1 LYACIFQGKER
12 KFSLGNTNGIRRII
26 PPKKFGL
33 KVALSQAT
41 LNKNIVKEKKMN
53 KKQKISAIGT
63 LLCSSCLA
71 VSVGV
76 AALNV
81 SAQTTTTP
89 ITSLVSVEGEGVT
102 VSNKTFNATHYTKSL
117 AADVNNGTAYTYSGL
132 TVESDSAYTG
142 KFAGV
147 FTDDTTLEYK
157 FPGKNPWKSNKM
169 GTNIGDFHFTITS
182 VANPTQWVQMNI
194 EGKNK
199 TSFTTCTYFTG
210 STFGTGVWATN
221 GIGTMVNTKTQD
233 YINNTWKTAGYGP
246 SFLSDSISE
255 NEKLYIEVDD
265 AGAMYISYQQWSQ
278 GTNGVCL
285 ENYRKESGQVK
296 LDGSNTG
303 MNAKMDWSEGY
314 TISFSSNVEKTTY
327 AYSTSSYENTDGG
340 SDVCFISLNGNALN
354 TDTVSIESES
364 IAMLGDTVLNKDS
377 SFDVFQNSAHEL
389 YSVKSG
395 EVYGG
400 DYTCLDGGAKNGS
413 FVLQSKT
420 DCGALKTDELGDN
433 QSVEIDGV
441 SYSYNVVSGTKGTD
455 LIGINVDGA
464 SAAYKA
470 HTGDNVASA
479 YDGLTIEAANSYT
492 GSFDGVFNGNTALE
506 YKFPGTT
513 SVNSKGDALGDFYFT
528 IISVAD
534 PTQWIQINITQTYV
548 SASTAY
554 HATQSL
560 IYATTSLAQI
570 PENAWALRSGF
581 TKPHCQVQDNVR
593 GWSTLA
599 PTFRSDAVAATE
611 SLYIETDEETGF
623 SYVYYQTNGSA
634 NGTKTYPIIGFE
646 KFDLDNDG
654 KYEENKDSS
663 FDNYVT
669 DLFDFSK
676 GYTISFGSNFDK
688 EQSFVKLKAGT
699 ANEYEAYTGELP
711 DAGTD
716 VCFISVNGVSL
727 SDELV
732 KTKSLNYKDEVSFDG
747 ELVEGAVDLSNAE
760 GKTFDVT
767 TTVSSTENYTVAEL
781 DCPLNYSKTA
791 SNVAW
796 NSEDVVDGKLTL
808 ESDVFGGRE
817 VVVSV
822 LEKAQMKYTLIVNG
836 VSTEKTTTAEKVV
849 LETQAL
855 DGKVFMGWTISGLE
869 NKLYPANYEY
879 TVVDG
884 DTLTAV
890 FVAFDM
896 ADGAG
901 IRKTAPY
908 GLRFVSGYNTA
919 DFAAISEYATV
930 GTLIVPTDTLNGK
943 EINHTNFTANETMLD
958 IAGAKLL
965 SAEAAQKALSEE
977 DYSADNTYYTGTI
990 SDLKEA
996 NFARKFSA
1004 RAYIMVTYADG
1015 TETYFYSD
1023 YDETNNARSAY
1034 DVAKAAQV
1042 NNETGDAIELYINQ
1056 TMDLSDI
1063 TDVDTTEYESATKIT
1078 SVRVNNVWISATAG
1092 AVVKVGEKNYTVT
1105 YDYDE
1110 TNAKLVLT
1118 FNEVVE

>member
-1 LYACIFQGKER
+1 
-12 KFSLGNTNGIRRII
+12 
-26 PPKKFGL
+26 
-33 KVALSQAT
+33 
-41 LNKNIVKEKKMN
+41 MN

-89 ITSLVSVEGEGVT
+89 ITSLVSVDAGVT
-102 VSNKTFNATHYTKSL
+102 VSNKTFNATHYTKSV

-147 FTDDTTLEYK
+147 FTGDTTLEYK
-157 FPGKNPWKSNKM
+157 FPGENPWKSNKM

-182 VANPTQWVQMNI
+182 VADPTQWVQMNI

-199 TSFTTCTYFTG
+199 TAFATCTYFTG

-221 GIGTMVNTKTQD
+221 GIGTMNNTKTQD
-233 YINNTWKTAGYGP
+233 YINNTWTTVGYGP

-265 AGAMYISYQQWSQ
+265 AGAMYISYQQWNQ
-278 GTNGVCL
+278 GTNGACL
-285 ENYRKESGQVK
+285 ETYRKESGQVK

-327 AYSTSSYENTDGG
+327 VYSTSSYENTDGG
-340 SDVCFISLNGNALN
+340 SDVCFISLNGKALN
-354 TDTVSIESES
+354 TDTVSIESEN

-420 DCGALKTDELGDN
+420 ACGALNTTALGDN

-464 SAAYKA
+464 SAEYKA

-528 IISVAD
+528 ITSVAD
-534 PTQWIQINITQTYV
+534 PTQWIQINITQKYV

-560 IYATTSLAQI
+560 IYATTSLAQT

-581 TKPHCQVQDNVR
+581 TIPHCQNLQNNVR
-593 GWSTLA
+593 VWATLA

-663 FDNYVT
+663 FDNYVK

-688 EQSFVKLKAGT
+688 AQSFVTRTGNA
-699 ANEYEAYTGELP
+699 YEEYTGELP

-727 SDELV
+727 SDEMV

-808 ESDVFGGRE
+808 EADVFGGRE

-836 VSTEKTTTAEKVV
+836 VPTEKTTTAEKVV

-855 DGKVFMGWTISGLE
+855 DGKVFIGWKIASE
-869 NKLYPANYEY
+869 QDKLYPADYEY

-890 FVAFDM
+890 FVTFDM
-896 ADGAG
+896 ADGAS
-901 IRKTAPY
+901 IRMGTPY
-908 GLRFVSGYNTA
+908 GLRFISGYNTA
-919 DFAAISEYATV
+919 DFETISDYATV
-930 GTLIVPTDTLNGK
+930 GTLIVPTDMVINDK
-943 EINHTNFTANETMLD
+943 EINHEDFTAVGEKPTMLD
-958 IAGAKLL
+958 IVGEIKLSETAAQMAL
-965 SAEAAQKALSEE
+965 TNNYSAEC
-977 DYSADNTYYTGTI
+977 TYYTGTI
-990 SDLKEA
+990 SNLKPA
-996 NFARKFSA
+996 NIAREFSA
-1004 RAYIMVTYADG
+1004 RAYIKVTYADA
-1015 TETYFYSD
+1015 TVDYFYSD
-1023 YDETNNARSAY
+1023 YDAVNNSRSAY
-1034 DVAKAAQV
+1034 DVAVAAKEDNIEGTALDTYISQTEDLTIANV
-1042 NNETGDAIELYINQ
+1042 ETTVYEL
-1056 TMDLSDI
+1056 S
-1063 TDVDTTEYESATKIT
+1063 SAIT
-1078 SVRVNNVWISATAG
+1078 SVRVNNVWVSATNG
-1092 AVVKVGEKNYTVT
+1092 ATVRIGEKNYTVE
-1105 YDYDE
+1105 YGYDE
-1110 TNAKLVLT
+1110 NSEKLLLT
-1118 FNEVVE
+1118 FTEVVEQ